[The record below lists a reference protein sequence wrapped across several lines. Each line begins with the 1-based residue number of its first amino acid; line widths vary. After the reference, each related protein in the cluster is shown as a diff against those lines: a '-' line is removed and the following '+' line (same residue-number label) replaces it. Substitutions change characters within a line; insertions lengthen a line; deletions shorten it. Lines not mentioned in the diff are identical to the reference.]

1 MSATVGAAVVRTR
14 NALAHAGVAEAPLEA
29 ELLLADTLETDRTG
43 LLAGLSDLLSEERQ
57 RHLDSLLSR
66 RMQREP
72 LAYLRGKREFYGLDF
87 HVGPGVLIP
96 RPETETLVEEALAL
110 AALRESEQGTII
122 ADVGTG
128 SGIIAVSLAVH
139 LPRSKLYATDISN
152 TALST
157 AQGNARRHGVDA
169 RIAFLGGD
177 LMEPL
182 PERVD
187 IVAANLP
194 YLSTGAIQDLE
205 PEIALYEPREALD
218 GGPGG
223 LDLVRRLL
231 AQAHAHLR
239 TGGALL
245 LELDPWQMD
254 AASRAALQAMP
265 GAAVRCVRDLAGD
278 ERVLVVET

>member
-110 AALRESEQGTII
+110 AALRESKQGLII

-231 AQAHAHLR
+231 AQAPGHLR

>member
-231 AQAHAHLR
+231 AQAPGHLR

>member
-157 AQGNARRHGVDA
+157 ARGNARRHGVDA

-231 AQAHAHLR
+231 AQAPGHLR